1 MQAVA
6 AGILIEL
13 ESEGELQRLAA
24 IAERSGY
31 PARVAVRI
39 NPDFVLKG
47 SGMRMGGGPQQFGI
61 DAERVPQLIG
71 QIVALGLRF
80 EGFHIFAGPQNLRAR
95 TIREVQG
102 PTVEL
107 APRLADQ
114 ATPPPRYINIDGGF
128 GQVRKDVGEGK
139 GE

>member
-1 MQAVA
+1 MITWRAAGMDAACIAFAGAGKTDAELMQAVA
-6 AGILIEL
+6 AGILVEL

-61 DAERVPQLIG
+61 DAERVPPLIG
-71 QIVALGLRF
+71 QFIALGLRF
-80 EGFHIFAGPQNLRAR
+80 EGFHIFPGPQTMLAG
-95 TIREVQG
+95 TIHEETGTAQGRERG
-102 PTVEL
+102 C
-107 APRLADQ
+107 RC
-114 ATPPPRYINIDGGF
+114 
-128 GQVRKDVGEGK
+128 
-139 GE
+139 

>member
-61 DAERVPQLIG
+61 DAARVPQLIG
-71 QIVALGLRF
+71 QIIALGLRF
-80 EGFHIFAGPQNLRAR
+80 EGFHILRSA
-95 TIREVQG
+95 
-102 PTVEL
+102 
-107 APRLADQ
+107 
-114 ATPPPRYINIDGGF
+114 
-128 GQVRKDVGEGK
+128 VRSVGEG
-139 GE
+139 GVSTIRSRWSPEH